1 MWRMGASVALAAVFG
16 VLLATGGAWGTWL
29 GDFLDADASGNAT
42 YEAMAITPSAVYDA
56 GSNATVVAYQ
66 GANLDP
72 YVCVLDHDTGRWSE
86 PVRVG
91 SNAYLAGRMDT
102 HGGPSII
109 QDADG
114 VFHVFWGAH
123 NTRLYH
129 AVSATP
135 GVAGS
140 WKLKSIT
147 VDGSSVTCTYPVPEL
162 YEHADGTGLRVW
174 MRRGEANP
182 IRGDIASIVT
192 TNGVT
197 WTRGETVIE
206 STGDSLWYDSVF
218 TGDHATHIAFIR
230 APRTSYWGNA
240 DAFVRQG
247 LYYVRS
253 EAEGVWTNAN
263 STVLPG
269 PPVPEETILGTC
281 TVVDIPET
289 DEINQVVVRELPDG
303 NPCILYLQGDTAAE
317 EQIYSWR
324 FTRFTGMEW
333 TEPVIIAE
341 TDHFF
346 DAADLE
352 VDDRGGWTYLY
363 AYVTTGGRPDNQALV
378 GDPHAARG
386 GDLARFTSGDLGETW
401 SDQVWVK
408 QQDGPN
414 ARYNDPQV
422 VRGAPVSS
430 LPRVLFCEWNN
441 DASAYFQK
449 VFLWGEDGL
458 FGREVTPEIT
468 RLAGL
473 NRVGTAVEAA
483 KKAYPVVSPAV
494 VLARKDAFPDALCGA
509 PLAHAYRAPILL
521 VSTEKLD
528 AETRAEIQRLR
539 PSRVLVLG
547 GTASISTT
555 TVVEV
560 QSALYEAGVTKPTIE
575 RFPGT
580 DRYDTSALIAERLRQ
595 LKGSP
600 SEVVLASGADFPDA
614 LAASPYAARRG
625 EPILLTRPDS
635 LTQATYDA
643 LRTSGASDVYIVGGE
658 AAVSGDVEDVLKTR
672 GYVVRRAAGANRYE
686 TAQLI
691 VERGLGREQVF
702 GMQRFVVASGETF
715 PDAMTGG
722 VLAARVNGPLLLTR
736 SSGSLSDPTR
746 YLIDR
751 YADRVLDVYV
761 MGGAAA
767 IDESVVNDLQ
777 IRVVGD
783 TY

>member
-1 MWRMGASVALAAVFG
+1 MGLSVALAAACGVF
-16 VLLATGGAWGTWL
+16 LATAGAWGTWL

-42 YEAMAITPSAVYDA
+42 YEAMAIAPSAVYDP
-56 GSNATVVAYQ
+56 GDNDTVVAYQ
-66 GANLDP
+66 GASLDP
-72 YVCVLDHDTGRWSE
+72 YVCVLDHDTWQWSE

-91 SNAYLAGRMDT
+91 SNASLAVTMDT

-114 VFHVFWGAH
+114 LFHVFWGAH
-123 NTRLYH
+123 NTTLYH

-135 GVAGS
+135 GVPGS

-147 VDGSSVTCTYPVPEL
+147 VDSVRVTCTYPVPEL
-162 YEHADGTGLRVW
+162 YEHAEGTGLRVW
-174 MRRGEANP
+174 MRRGERGAL
-182 IRGDIASIVT
+182 RGDIASIVT
-192 TNGVT
+192 TDGVT

-218 TGDHATHIAFIR
+218 TGDHATHITFTR
-230 APRTSYWGNA
+230 APRTEDWGNA
-240 DAFVRQG
+240 DPFKRKG
-247 LYYVRS
+247 LYYIRS
-253 EAEGVWTNAN
+253 EIEGIWTDA
-263 STVLPG
+263 TGTILPG
-269 PPVPEETILGTC
+269 PAVPEETILGTC

-289 DEINQVVVRELPDG
+289 DEINQVVVRELPNG
-303 NPCILYLQGDTAAE
+303 YPCILYLQGDTDAE
-317 EQIYSWR
+317 EQVYWWR
-324 FTRFTGMEW
+324 FTRFTGTEW
-333 TEPVIIAE
+333 TEPVPIAE

-352 VDDRGGWTYLY
+352 VQDLGGGQTRLH
-363 AYVTTGGRPDNQALV
+363 AYVTTGGQPDSQALE
-378 GDPHAARG
+378 GDRYAARG
-386 GDLARFTSGDLGETW
+386 GDLARFTSGNLGETW
-401 SDQVWVK
+401 SGPVWVK
-408 QQDGPN
+408 RQDGPN

-422 VRGAPVSS
+422 VRGAPDSS
-430 LPRVLFCEWNN
+430 TPRVLFCEWNN

-521 VSTEKLD
+521 VSTDKLD

-547 GTASISTT
+547 GTASISDT
-555 TVVEV
+555 TVEEV
-560 QSALYEAGVTKPTIE
+560 RIALKEASPKITRLDGA
-575 RFPGT
+575 
-580 DRYDTSALIAERLRQ
+580 DRYETSARIAEELRQ

-614 LAASPYAARRG
+614 LAASPYAARTG
-625 EPILLTRPDS
+625 EPIILTRPDS
-635 LTQATYDA
+635 VTQATYDA
-643 LRTSGASDVYIVGGE
+643 LRASGARDVYIVGGE
-658 AAVSGDVEDVLKTR
+658 AAVSGDVEDVLERR
-672 GYVVRRAAGANRYE
+672 GYVVGRAAGANRYE
-686 TAQLI
+686 TARLI
-691 VERGLGREQVF
+691 VERGLREEIF

-736 SSGSLSDPTR
+736 STGSLSDPTR
-746 YLIDR
+746 YLVDR
-751 YADRVLDVYV
+751 YAERVLDVYV